1 MAEQA
6 MGKLSEA
13 VDNYTKGVELDANNV
28 QCKQMLDAAES
39 ALMQQTMKVMG
50 GMGGMFGGG

>member
-39 ALMQQTMKVMG
+39 ALMQQTMK